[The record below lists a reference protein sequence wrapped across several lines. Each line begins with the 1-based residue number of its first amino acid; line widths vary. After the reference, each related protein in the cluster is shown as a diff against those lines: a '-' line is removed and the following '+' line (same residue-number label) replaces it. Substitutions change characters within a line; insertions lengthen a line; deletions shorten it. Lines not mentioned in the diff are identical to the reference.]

1 MTHAPKQGVTYEL
14 KAVEGSW
21 LVTLLSFPSMERSM
35 RAAPNADDRMLSI
48 WAVPESG
55 GNASL
60 VAVKNKGDKKWILI
74 EAPRG
79 DHEAPE

>member
-1 MTHAPKQGVTYEL
+1 MAAVTKPERRLNYEL
-14 KAVEGSW
+14 RAVDGSH
-21 LVTLLSFPSMERSM
+21 LITLLSFRSIEQVM
-35 RAAPNADDRMLSI
+35 KAAPTTDDRMLSI
-48 WAVPESG
+48 WAVLESG

-79 DHEAPE
+79 AS